1 MAPRKPSA
9 TTNAPTATPK
19 TSNPSLTSSPSN
31 GSQLSALSLPD
42 SLDIQL
48 PDFASQVPTDFFRP
62 SSSSVP
68 RTDSATFKQES
79 LIAAEQ
85 SNSLQLQSMNLDNV
99 VLTVGNAVKATKIGD
114 LLMQYQIGIETIRT
128 SSVKL
133 LNQQQLTVN
142 MGKQLLITTEKGRG
156 LDVKLQGEQ
165 LKTQLEDAKNN
176 ILAAD
181 VQGYQQLLPIA
192 EQSWKYRLEQA
203 SNMNAEMLQKLG

>member
-1 MAPRKPSA
+1 MAPRKPSSTTTAPIA
-9 TTNAPTATPK
+9 TTHQASPI
-19 TSNPSLTSSPSN
+19 SNSSNSTT
-31 GSQLSALSLPD
+31 LSLPD

-48 PDFASQVPTDFFRP
+48 PDFAAQVPTDWFRP

-99 VLTVGNAVKATKIGD
+99 ILTAGNAVKATKIGD
-114 LLMQYQIGIETIRT
+114 LLMTYQIGIETIRT

-176 ILAAD
+176 ILMSD